1 MAEVLTG
8 QETQAQQLAA
18 QGQQSADMFNGFRN
32 FLEGYAR
39 SFELF
44 RQQER
49 EEQKRRDEAQKQRD
63 IMQRKEHNQGQY
75 VLTTTSQD

>member
-18 QGQQSADMFNGFRN
+18 QGQQSADMFNGFRS
-32 FLEGYAR
+32 FLAGYAR

-63 IMQRKEHNQGQY
+63 IIQRKEHNQGQY